1 MPTSGGQL
9 CAAHTL
15 EREMRASLGNPPVF
29 WPRKEDQFRDFED
42 GYCQALFLE
51 CLGVIVEATAPHSW
65 EL

>member
-1 MPTSGGQL
+1 
-9 CAAHTL
+9 
-15 EREMRASLGNPPVF
+15 MRASLGNPPVF